1 MEGETDPREQLFQNT
16 IREYTICLLLFL
28 ILYTL
33 SYILINRLRPGGGE
47 DYYENDDDDVLVYRI
62 SLWLCATALAISI
75 GATLLLPVSI
85 ASNEFLLL
93 YPDSCNV
100 EWLNSS
106 LIQGLWNFIF
116 LLSNLSLFVFLP
128 FAYLFTESE
137 GFLGNKKGV
146 MAKVY
151 ETITILSLLGAMILG
166 MTYILSAVLDHQK
179 SSLHNF
185 FNLWNYYL
193 TFLYSCVSFIG
204 VVMLLLCTPIGYVKL
219 FGIVG
224 SLLVKPQFLKNID
237 EAYYSH
243 KFEEEF
249 ILYRLKSGENGG
261 KVETLK
267 ICPELYYD
275 GLEILDVD
283 NDSST
288 SATELTPDDNTSY
301 NQMLNKRLQA
311 IQKRKYEL
319 DKQRQTGWVRRT
331 FFYPV
336 SMLALLMFSMTTGLI
351 TLQNT
356 LQLLVG
362 IKALPISTSKFTLG
376 ISSLSKLGPLGA
388 GIQVILILYL
398 AVTSA
403 VGLYSLPGFEKVRP
417 ELHSTPITHL
427 IANCAALV
435 VLSSAL
441 PLLSRMIGI
450 TNFDLLGDYGRIE
463 WLGSFKLVLIYNVIF
478 ALTAIICSVTKF
490 SAAVRNEVWTKLRS
504 CFRTIFRKK
513 TNRHSVTNKL
523 YAKED

>member
-33 SYILINRLRPGGGE
+33 SYILINRLRPG
-47 DYYENDDDDVLVYRI
+47 VYRI

-137 GFLGNKKGV
+137 GFLGNKKIKIWRKWRK
-146 MAKVY
+146 M
-151 ETITILSLLGAMILG
+151 
-166 MTYILSAVLDHQK
+166 
-179 SSLHNF
+179 
-185 FNLWNYYL
+185 
-193 TFLYSCVSFIG
+193 
-204 VVMLLLCTPIGYVKL
+204 
-219 FGIVG
+219 
-224 SLLVKPQFLKNID
+224 
-237 EAYYSH
+237 
-243 KFEEEF
+243 
-249 ILYRLKSGENGG
+249 
-261 KVETLK
+261 ETLK

-288 SATELTPDDNTSY
+288 SATELTPDDNTSH

-490 SAAVRNEVWTKLRS
+490 SAAVRNEVWTKLL
-504 CFRTIFRKK
+504 IF
-513 TNRHSVTNKL
+513 L
-523 YAKED
+523 LF